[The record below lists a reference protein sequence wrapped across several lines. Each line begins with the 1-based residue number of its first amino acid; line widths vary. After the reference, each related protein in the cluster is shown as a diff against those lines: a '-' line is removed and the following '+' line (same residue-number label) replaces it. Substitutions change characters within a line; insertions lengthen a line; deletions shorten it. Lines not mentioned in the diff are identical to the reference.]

1 MHELLGAAGIAEP
14 AEVAEVGALAGGA
27 VSSVW
32 RVRLTDGSRLVL
44 KTTAA
49 PPDGMFTAEAAGL
62 TALSR
67 RVRTPAVLSAGPRWL
82 VLEALDP
89 CPAGPAPGFWAA
101 AGRAAAALHGL
112 GGQRFGWPSD
122 GWLGLLPQRNAWSD
136 DGHEF
141 FAARRILRY
150 LGEPKVE
157 AALEPAARRALE
169 RLCERL
175 PELIPAS
182 PPVLTHGDL
191 WRGNTLSADDE
202 PAFADPAVCWMWA
215 ETDISMM
222 YCTAQFAAPATF
234 FDAYHEARPL
244 AAGWRERMPVLHL
257 REQLSMVAHF
267 GPEPGSLAGIA
278 ETIRPFRTR

>member
-1 MHELLGAAGIAEP
+1 VAAVSP
-14 AEVAEVGALAGGA
+14 LAGGA
-27 VSSVW
+27 ISSVW
-32 RVRLTDGSRLVL
+32 RVLLTDGSSLVL
-44 KTTAA
+44 KTSAA
-49 PPDGMFTAEAAGL
+49 PPDGMFAAEADGL
-62 TALSR
+62 AALSG
-67 RVRTPAVLSAGPRWL
+67 RVRTPAVLGAGPRWL
-82 VLEALDP
+82 VLEALGP
-89 CPAGPAPGFWAA
+89 CPPGSAPDFWVA
-101 AGRAAAALHGL
+101 AGRAVAALHGL

-150 LGEPKVE
+150 LGEPRVE
-157 AALEPAARRALE
+157 AALTPADRRALE

-191 WRGNTLSADDE
+191 WRGNTLSAEGE

-222 YCTAQFAAPATF
+222 YCTAQFAAPDAF
-234 FDAYHEARPL
+234 FGAYNEARPL
-244 AAGWRERMPVLHL
+244 AAGWRQRMPVLHL
-257 REQLSMVAHF
+257 REQLSLVAHF

-278 ETIRPFRTR
+278 ATIRPFRTR

>member
-1 MHELLGAAGIAEP
+1 MA
-14 AEVAEVGALAGGA
+14 A
-27 VSSVW
+27 VSPLADGAISTLW
-32 RVRLTDGSRLVL
+32 RVRLTDGSSLVL
-44 KTTAA
+44 KTSAA
-49 PPDGMFTAEAAGL
+49 PPGGMFAAEADGL
-62 TALSR
+62 AALSR
-67 RVRTPAVLSAGPRWL
+67 RLRTPAVLSAGPRWL
-82 VLEALDP
+82 VLEALRP
-89 CPAGPAPGFWAA
+89 CPPGPAPDFWVA
-101 AGRAAAALHGL
+101 AGRAIADLHGL

-141 FAARRILRY
+141 FSARRILRY
-150 LGEPKVE
+150 LGEPRVE
-157 AALEPAARRALE
+157 AALTPADRRALE

-191 WRGNTLSADDE
+191 WRGNTLSADGE

-222 YCTAQFAAPATF
+222 CCTAQFAAPDAF
-234 FDAYHEARPL
+234 FDAYNEARPL

-278 ETIRPFRTR
+278 ATIRPFRTR